1 MMYNRLVTFGCSL
14 TYGQA
19 LEDRSKDSWPAQ
31 LGARLNLPVH
41 NQGRCGASTKRIWW
55 QIVNFPFK
63 QDDLVV
69 IGWTH
74 KDRWCIIKNDFI
86 QKSNDDFNSDDPEH
100 VTNFD
105 IPQLAG
111 TDEYE
116 KATGYIDV
124 GPWGTDSKKVSDM
137 FYRYFHDDYD
147 MMINYFAL
155 VNHADYYLRER
166 KIKTVHINM
175 AHHEEGPDFN
185 NVNFLPID
193 FQTIK
198 DTNPKAKDNWHP
210 GPKAFE
216 IFTDKVYNLIKEQL

>member
-19 LEDRSKDSWPAQ
+19 LENRNKDSWPAQ

-41 NQGRCGASTKRIWW
+41 NQGRRGASTKRIWW

-86 QKSNDDFNSDDPEH
+86 QKTNDDFNSDDPE
-100 VTNFD
+100 VVMNFD

-116 KATGYIDV
+116 KVTGYIDV

-155 VNHADYYLRER
+155 VNHADYYLKER
-166 KIKTVHINM
+166 KIKTIHINM
-175 AHHEEGPDFN
+175 AQHEDKPEFN

-193 FQTIK
+193 FQAIK
-198 DTNPKAKDNWHP
+198 DNNPKAKDNWHP